1 MGHLPVCHECPRN
14 AGGLSV
20 LPASPPEL
28 AHDSSTVGDI
38 MPRATTLTPNNPLH
52 VNISTAIYFHHT
64 QNWSLCHTPNLGAQK
79 TGLK

>member
-1 MGHLPVCHECPRN
+1 MAHLPVCHECPRS

-38 MPRATTLTPNNPLH
+38 MPRATTLTPNNPL
-52 VNISTAIYFHHT
+52 NISTAIYFHHA
-64 QNWSLCHTPNLGAQK
+64 QN
-79 TGLK
+79 